1 METIFFALTLA
12 LVASAA
18 PARTWKADNGNGTLQ
33 PVMQPVKLTKQ
44 GAGALRP
51 PADPSPNLALGQ
63 TATAS
68 STQPDGG
75 HENVMLQSLHT
86 DTKTALVRY
95 RRLTILKGTPG
106 LWEFRVY

>member
-33 PVMQPVKLTKQ
+33 PVKLAQPGV
-44 GAGALRP
+44 GALRP
-51 PADPSPNLALGQ
+51 PADPSPNLAPGQ

-75 HENVMLQSLHT
+75 RENVMLQSLHT